1 MALRLSWKALF
12 YNQIMPQLA
21 RIDAQ
26 KADLYLQRMGC
37 LVQNGW
43 GPRRRTIHGAVQRAR
58 AAVEIPESEVPTFR
72 SALGANTARMLAR
85 DYLLGDQSDRQV
97 EQRFHVQGFECLL
110 EALAQRDGV
119 IILGSHLGAYIP
131 ALHWL
136 YRQDLPLRS
145 MIQRPRHVSSYLHT
159 QLDHPSQ
166 LLPSSSLFLCRNLS
180 PRDATERILRARNV
194 LREGMSLYLCGDIT
208 NTEGRAV
215 SWFGQPASLLDH
227 WTYLAASTGA
237 WVVPLFARFEPGG
250 RYSLQFTTPFQV
262 ETENTQTAVSH
273 YLQHLTQHVAASPAQ
288 AVPYWT
294 WPTYPGAP
302 PESAQLANPTVFKSG
317 NCQALNK
324 LHPSPGYG
332 SKGGPPEPADRWTA
346 RV

>member
-1 MALRLSWKALF
+1 
-12 YNQIMPQLA
+12 
-21 RIDAQ
+21 
-26 KADLYLQRMGC
+26 
-37 LVQNGW
+37 
-43 GPRRRTIHGAVQRAR
+43 
-58 AAVEIPESEVPTFR
+58 
-72 SALGANTARMLAR
+72 
-85 DYLLGDQSDRQV
+85 
-97 EQRFHVQGFECLL
+97 
-110 EALAQRDGV
+110 
-119 IILGSHLGAYIP
+119 
-131 ALHWL
+131 
-136 YRQDLPLRS
+136 
-145 MIQRPRHVSSYLHT
+145 
-159 QLDHPSQ
+159 
-166 LLPSSSLFLCRNLS
+166 
-180 PRDATERILRARNV
+180 
-194 LREGMSLYLCGDIT
+194 MSLYLCGDIT

-332 SKGGPPEPADRWTA
+332 SKVGPPEPADRWTA